1 MPPKNGGNLIFLVRR
16 APTVVGFV
24 AHRFLFGIEAIYD
37 VVDIGAD
44 FVCRLDVLPA
54 DAALEEVGAD
64 RSDACFCVNPL
75 DVAAVVQADNRADD
89 GVFADRDS
97 WNDGDSGTDSGV
109 FTDVNRFV
117 VLHCSF
123 TKFRVD

>member
-1 MPPKNGGNLIFLVRR
+1 MF
-16 APTVVGFV
+16 
-24 AHRFLFGIEAIYD
+24 
-37 VVDIGAD
+37 AD
-44 FVCRLDVLPA
+44 FAQNMTWIPDGYHVVRDIFYD
-54 DAALEEVGAD
+54 DASG
-64 RSDACFCVNPL
+64 
-75 DVAAVVQADNRADD
+75 ADD

-123 TKFRVD
+123 TKFRVDWVIGGCNRDVRAEHDFVANVDIAVIYNCKHKFMQMYF